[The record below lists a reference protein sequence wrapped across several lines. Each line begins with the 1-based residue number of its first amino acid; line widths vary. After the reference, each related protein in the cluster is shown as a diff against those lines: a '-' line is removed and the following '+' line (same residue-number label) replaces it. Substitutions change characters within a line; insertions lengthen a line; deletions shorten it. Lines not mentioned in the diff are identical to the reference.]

1 MICKSIF
8 IEKELICLDLVVNH
22 LFSFL
27 FMCYDQ
33 YKSPRGTDTIGMLI
47 PRWMGASMV
56 VFNIMYKFENLRETP
71 FAWLDIYFSTSS
83 LSSTEKAAS
92 LTSKDAAAGISASDD
107 SSSTSNDRNESEN
120 IDMNDS
126 QPSIM
131 DKIPHPNYSVGCIG
145 YYGMAL
151 YTQSYTVLFFGLLHH
166 ATHILFLFQV
176 ERPVL
181 YKLLADQE
189 GIAPTTESVQDKE
202 YYDALHLYF
211 NDDLIIFKNLDLFR
225 SADAITVFVI
235 GYTIVTAY
243 VLGSNHENFF
253 MWQALFWR
261 VFHTYIL
268 GFLLYKQKK
277 SKYWTRYG

>member
-1 MICKSIF
+1 MCYFFVGYTLKSGDYQILIYLWSLVASDFNREMDSSKIKFYIKRLSMMICKSIF

-83 LSSTEKAAS
+83 SSSTEKAAS

-107 SSSTSNDRNESEN
+107 SSSTSNDRNGSGN

-166 ATHILFLFQV
+166 ATHILFL
-176 ERPVL
+176 
-181 YKLLADQE
+181 
-189 GIAPTTESVQDKE
+189 
-202 YYDALHLYF
+202 
-211 NDDLIIFKNLDLFR
+211 
-225 SADAITVFVI
+225 
-235 GYTIVTAY
+235 
-243 VLGSNHENFF
+243 
-253 MWQALFWR
+253 
-261 VFHTYIL
+261 
-268 GFLLYKQKK
+268 
-277 SKYWTRYG
+277 